1 MFQVKAKA
9 IELTRQMMFVAAV
22 SRLDSG
28 SMTEQPAPRW
38 LDEQEMDAWLQVAI
52 LLSRLPHALDAQL
65 LRDAQLTHF
74 EYEVLSALSDAPHR
88 TLRMSTL
95 AELANGSLS
104 RLSHVVKRLEHREWV
119 HRTPCPE
126 DGRFTN
132 AVLTDAGWDKVV
144 ATAPGYAANVRKLVI
159 DPLSRAQLRQLAA
172 IGKRINAD
180 TPPTL

>member
-1 MFQVKAKA
+1 M
-9 IELTRQMMFVAAV
+9 E
-22 SRLDSG
+22 G
-28 SMTEQPAPRW
+28 QPAPRW
-38 LDEQEMDAWLQVAI
+38 LDEQEMDAWLQVAM

-74 EYEVLSALSDAPHR
+74 EYEVMSALSEAPQW

-104 RLSHVVKRLEHREWV
+104 RLSHVVKRLEQRKWV
-119 HRTPCPE
+119 YRTPCPE

-132 AVLTDAGWDKVV
+132 AILTDSGWNKVV
-144 ATAPGYAANVRKLVI
+144 DTAPGYAENVRNLVI

-172 IGKRINAD
+172 IGRRINAG
-180 TPPTL
+180 TPPTQ